1 MHKQKGF
8 TLIELLVVIAIIA
21 LLMTILLPAMKSARE
36 QGKRAVCL
44 NNLKQLTLGWMMY
57 ADENNE
63 KPVKSLNDAQI
74 KKLLTTTEQSPA
86 MKMRVLLAL
95 GAGSRRGDIESL
107 KISEIDFEKNCICT
121 KSNGKCQIYL
131 YPAGLSILCR
141 K

>member
-1 MHKQKGF
+1 MQKQKGF
-8 TLIELLVVIAIIA
+8 TLIELLVLIAIIA

-36 QGKRAVCL
+36 QGKREVCL

-57 ADENNE
+57 ADENDK

-74 KKLLTTTEQSPA
+74 K
-86 MKMRVLLAL
+86 
-95 GAGSRRGDIESL
+95 
-107 KISEIDFEKNCICT
+107 FEKTCICT

-131 YPAGLSILCR
+131 YPAGSSILCR

>member
-8 TLIELLVVIAIIA
+8 TLIELLVVIVIIA

-57 ADENNE
+57 ADGNDE

-74 KKLLTTTEQSPA
+74 KKLLTTTEQSLA
-86 MKMRVLLAL
+86 MKMRVLLVL
-95 GAGSRRGDIESL
+95 EIGLRRGDIESL
-107 KISEIDFEKNCICT
+107 KISDIDFKKNCICT
-121 KSNGKCQIYL
+121 KSN
-131 YPAGLSILCR
+131 
-141 K
+141 